1 MTQQQ
6 FHRLA
11 RKIIAHEQT
20 SDVARRVYW
29 FKQFARLVSLC
40 RNSNIYGS

>member
-6 FHRLA
+6 FHSLA
-11 RKIIAHEQT
+11 RQIIRHEQT
-20 SDVARRVYW
+20 EDVVRRVYW

-40 RNSNIYGS
+40 RNSNLYGG